1 MTNLSPI
8 EDIKKEL
15 ADIDSYLNSHFSE
28 DINECAQRGSDIS
41 VYIARTGKLLA
52 DCKFYRDSAIE
63 LATIECMEKCPSNA
77 PSIQKRFIESK
88 TKEEN
93 HLVNWCERL
102 NRAATHQLQFL
113 VTLISKAKEE
123 MKFLHL
129 NK

>member
-1 MTNLSPI
+1 MTNLPTQEAI
-8 EDIKKEL
+8 RQEL
-15 ADIDSYLNSHFSE
+15 TEIDSYLNSHCSE
-28 DINECAQRGSDIS
+28 DINECAQRGNDLA
-41 VYIARTGKLLA
+41 VYIARTGRLLA

-93 HLVNWCERL
+93 YLVNWCDRL
-102 NRAATHQLQFL
+102 NRTATHQLQFM

-123 MKFLHL
+123 MKYL
-129 NK
+129 NTNR